1 MSRPSRLVTP
11 ASALVIAAALAFAA
25 GCSGGTPSAATS
37 KAAGSRANGVAGFG
51 PGTSSGSGSGT
62 GIRIVAFDANSA
74 LPPVPGAGI
83 EVWILG
89 ATASGA
95 PATGAELKINGTAV
109 APSSVTISTT
119 ATGGLFAD
127 LANVNPLPQN
137 NDTLEIDV
145 PGTTLT
151 SNVVTVLTAAY
162 PSGNTGATGFTATSP
177 QDASVHPA
185 AYPQATPFQFTAA
198 QTVSSYCLITLLV
211 DSNATS
217 GAIQLLGLPIAVE
230 LPKAAAGANPGFTA
244 GSATGVTTEFVNG
257 TLPPVTGTQSYAW
270 NVVAL
275 NSNGWGVGTT
285 IDFSS
290 AASWPF
296 FTTQ

>member
-1 MSRPSRLVTP
+1 MPRPPRFVIPVCAVAL
-11 ASALVIAAALAFAA
+11 ALVVAA
-25 GCSGGTPSAATS
+25 GCGGGTPSAATS
-37 KAAGSRANGVAGFG
+37 RAAGSRAIGVGGFG
-51 PGTSSGSGSGT
+51 PGTSSSSGT

-89 ATASGA
+89 AAASGS
-95 PATGAELKINGTAV
+95 PVTGAELKINGTAV

-137 NDTLEIDV
+137 GDSLEIDV

-177 QDASVHPA
+177 QDASLHPA
-185 AYPQATPFQFTAA
+185 TYPDATPFQFTAA
-198 QTVSSYCLITLLV
+198 QTVASYCLFTLLV
-211 DSNATS
+211 DSNATT

-230 LPKAAAGANPGFTA
+230 LPRAAAGANPGFTA
-244 GSATGVTTEFVNG
+244 GSATGVTNQFVNG
-257 TLPPVTGTQSYAW
+257 VLPPVTAGTQSYAW
-270 NVVAL
+270 SVVAL
-275 NSNGWGVGTT
+275 NANGWGVGTT
-285 IDFSS
+285 VDFNS
-290 AASWPF
+290 ATSWPF
-296 FTTQ
+296 FKTQ